1 MEHKN
6 QLVNFIING
15 ENRSAEA
22 FLTEIKERAACSEY
36 AEAREKILLIEVAK
50 YLNDRFPAFYADV
63 KKLTADLFKNRL
75 SARECIDYL
84 CRKIKDSL
92 KEEKLESY
100 AKALDFVE
108 ENLFSNQLTVGAVAE
123 YTGVSQSSLVKLFCE
138 NIGITPGDYIGKG
151 RCEKSLDFLKENMS
165 VENTALSVGFSSVET
180 YIRTF
185 KKHMGL
191 TPGTWKKKYL

>member
-15 ENRSAEA
+15 ENRNAEA

-50 YLNDRFPAFYADV
+50 CLNDRFPAFYADV
-63 KKLTADLFKNRL
+63 KKLTADLFENRL
-75 SARECIDYL
+75 SAKACIDYL

-100 AKALDFVE
+100 AKALDFIE

-123 YTGVSQSSLVKLFCE
+123 YTGVSQSGLVKLFCE
-138 NIGITPGDYIGKG
+138 NTGITPGDYIGKG
-151 RCEKSLDFLKENMS
+151 RCEKSLDLLKENMS
-165 VENTALSVGFSSVET
+165 VENAALSVGFSSVET

-191 TPGTWKKKYL
+191 TPGMWKKKYL